1 MHAADETAV
10 WTSPIQVLDDGDPA
24 TAVNLNSGA
33 QGAIQRTDYLKAKT
47 DQLRYQL
54 IAVGAVGSSAIN
66 VNFSG
71 LSSTALTNALM
82 QGGALSAMRALDI
95 IEYWYEPLI
104 VTVADAANTATL
116 TIWVAENGGIASAVK
131 SWTFPANSRTLVSLQ
146 GIYVQGDAGSTTI
159 NIEATSGGIVTN
171 NVAGITTSGFESLG
185 GFTILRSIV

>member
-10 WTSPIQVLDDGDPA
+10 WTSPIQVLDNGDPA

-54 IAVGAVGSSAIN
+54 IAVGAAGIGAIN

-71 LSSTALTNALM
+71 SSPTALANALM
-82 QGGALSAMRALDI
+82 QGGALSAMHALDI

-104 VTVADAANTATL
+104 VTVADTVNTATL
-116 TIWVAENGGIASAVK
+116 SIWVAENGGSASVVK
-131 SWTFPANSRTLVSLQ
+131 SWTFPANSRMLVSLQ
-146 GIYVQGDAGSTTI
+146 GTYLQGANGSTTI
-159 NIEATSGGIVTN
+159 NIEATSGGSVTN
-171 NVAGITTSGFESLG
+171 NVSGIAAGGLAG
-185 GFTILRSIV
+185 GFNILRSIV